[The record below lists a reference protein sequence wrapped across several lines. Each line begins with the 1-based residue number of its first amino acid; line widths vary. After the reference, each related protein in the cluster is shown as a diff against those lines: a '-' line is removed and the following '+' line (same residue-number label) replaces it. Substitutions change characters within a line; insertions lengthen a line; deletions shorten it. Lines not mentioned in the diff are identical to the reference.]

1 MVVIIAAGP
10 FTLRNG
16 RNDTRSMSTPSAPE
30 QTMVT
35 ANAAISAPASGSP
48 TRMMFWPDSPKS
60 CSVHMPMK
68 LPIMKTLK
76 CEKLIS
82 SRMP

>member
-10 FTLRNG
+10 LTLRKG
-16 RNDTRSMSTPSAPE
+16 RRRQTFDGDADDAGR
-30 QTMVT
+30 TMVT
-35 ANAAISAPASGSP
+35 ANATSSTPASGSP
-48 TRMMFWPDSPKS
+48 VRIDVLTGQAERLQL
-60 CSVHMPMK
+60 HMAMNEPT
-68 LPIMKTLK
+68 MKTLK